1 MLALLYKFPCTQSL
15 VEYRKE
21 HQQAR
26 DRREFD
32 LYDPDSKKKDLPARV
47 SDKDPRLTVSGM
59 QGFDG
64 EDLMYEKRKKLQ
76 QEQMR
81 YVLERVDMEEYA
93 TV

>member
-1 MLALLYKFPCTQSL
+1 MLTQSV
-15 VEYRKE
+15 VEYHKE
-21 HQQAR
+21 HQKTR

-47 SDKDPRLTVSGM
+47 SDEDPRLTVSGM
-59 QGFDG
+59 QSFDG

-81 YVLERVDMEEYA
+81 
-93 TV
+93 

>member
-1 MLALLYKFPCTQSL
+1 MVQSL

-21 HQQAR
+21 HQKTC

-32 LYDPDSKKKDLPARV
+32 LYNPDSKRKDLPARV
-47 SDKDPRLTVSGM
+47 SDEDPRLTISGM
-59 QGFDG
+59 QSFDG

-81 YVLERVDMEEYA
+81 
-93 TV
+93 

>member
-1 MLALLYKFPCTQSL
+1 MFQNFLFVQS
-15 VEYRKE
+15 VVGYRKE
-21 HQQAR
+21 HQKAR
-26 DRREFD
+26 DRREYD

-47 SDKDPRLTVSGM
+47 SDEDPRLTVSGM

-81 YVLERVDMEEYA
+81 WVSAFFFSVSASWM
-93 TV
+93 